1 MDLEI
6 LTGDGDHCGDV
17 RGDQDKKW
25 KQEHADQT
33 ECGVELL
40 LPRLRVESEGHALVE
55 LFVERPFLHMKD
67 HQL

>member
-1 MDLEI
+1 MI

-25 KQEHADQT
+25 KHEHADQA
-33 ECGVELL
+33 ECGIQLF
-40 LPRLRVESEGHALVE
+40 LPKLCVESECHALVE
-55 LFVERPFLHMKD
+55 FFVERPLLHMKD